1 MPSVMDVTSTSAGEM
16 FLGAFVPGI
25 VLVLLYMLFILVL
38 ALFFPRL
45 ASVPHDGK
53 MNVFLD

>member
-16 FLGAFVPGI
+16 FLGAFVPGV
-25 VLVLLYMLFILVL
+25 VLVLLYMIFILIL

-45 ASVPHDGK
+45 AHLYRITEK
-53 MNVFLD
+53 